1 MKDQTTEQNDI
12 FNKRLQQPDIVAA
25 FFFPLSHATWHDG
38 YYSLNKDDIP
48 KVRSKLSGVR
58 FQAADPSGEN
68 LEPERQCQQDVLNL
82 IQSLSRLR
90 ETPALS
96 NLVLSS
102 DILTTSQSDSGT
114 RVKFGLYLN
123 PKGRFSKPTDAA
135 RVCHRRIVGAVKK
148 SGFVIDSPKSF
159 NPKTGMA
166 GLSQWAEKLRLR
178 PRRKLWPWLLLLLLL
193 LLLPFLKNCNS
204 PPKIFVPIE
213 TQSFIIIMDKS
224 SSMAP
229 YFQAVRTEAGKTLE
243 RMKSSFFSTHYANII
258 AYHSSAI
265 SALGA
270 IKKVNDES
278 GQKLILFLDNLK
290 AGGGTNLRSGM
301 ELAAKEVAAHKKPT
315 TLLIFTD
322 GEDSSIEAM
331 LQDMKPITSQFQDIQ
346 IIGNTLTPRL
356 FSNGADP
363 TPINNAETKLSELAK
378 ALNGQFGPVK

>member
-1 MKDQTTEQNDI
+1 MKAQTTEQNDI

-25 FFFPLSHATWHDG
+25 FFFPLSHAAWHDG

-48 KVRSKLSGVR
+48 NVRTKLSGVR
-58 FQAADPSGEN
+58 FQAADPSN

-82 IQSLSRLR
+82 IQSLNRLR
-90 ETPALS
+90 QIPALS
-96 NLVLSS
+96 NLVLSP

-135 RVCHRRIVGAVKK
+135 RVCHRRIVRAIKK
-148 SGFVIDSPKSF
+148 SGFVIDAPKTF
-159 NPKTGMA
+159 NPKTGMD

-193 LLLPFLKNCNS
+193 LPFLKNCNT
-204 PPKIFVPIE
+204 PPEIFVPIE

-229 YFQAVRTEAGKTLE
+229 HFQAVRTEAGKTLE

-290 AGGGTNLRSGM
+290 PDGGTNLRSGIEM
-301 ELAAKEVAAHKKPT
+301 AAKEVAAHKKPT

-331 LQDMKPITSQFQDIQ
+331 LQDMKPIITQFQDIQ

-356 FSNGADP
+356 FSDGADP
-363 TPINNAETKLSELAK
+363 TPLDNAETKLKELAK
-378 ALNGQFGPVK
+378 ALNGQFGPIK